1 MSWLPRLQVRA
12 DDSSI
17 CIGILVSGLCCLTF
31 SVPLTSV
38 PDDFQ
43 TLLLSLYPSS
53 NPLSMMLASSP
64 IRCFISQFHEL
75 FCISHGSP

>member
-1 MSWLPRLQVRA
+1 MPWLQRLQVRA

-17 CIGILVSGLCCLTF
+17 CIGILISGLCCLAF
-31 SVPLTSV
+31 SVPLASV

-53 NPLSMMLASSP
+53 SPPSMMLASSP
-64 IRCFISQFHEL
+64 IRCFISPKH
-75 FCISHGSP
+75 ISIS